1 MSYKYNRLEKGNSM
15 EKIKDLIKEG
25 LSSDEIG
32 FLLWHLEEIENFYPL
47 YKTML
52 KKE

>member
-1 MSYKYNRLEKGNSM
+1 M
-15 EKIKDLIKEG
+15 EKIKSISNKGFLK
-25 LSSDEIG
+25 DEIG
-32 FLLWHLEEIENFYPL
+32 YLLWQLEEIENFYPL

>member
-1 MSYKYNRLEKGNSM
+1 M
-15 EKIKDLIKEG
+15 EKIKKISNEG
-25 LSSDEIG
+25 FLKDEIG
-32 FLLWHLEEIENFYPL
+32 YLLWQLEEIENFYPL